1 MSKKRE
7 KVQGLLTM
15 NPAVIYSTD
24 TDERGKGQTTGKDGR
39 SSMDKKE
46 DGPQDLIHFP
56 RSMEN
61 RRNDEDRSVE
71 GALEF
76 LVEEFFTKKGPAI
89 LDYLPPGSRHFV
101 YIDGVGFVRFH

>member
-1 MSKKRE
+1 MSKNRE

-39 SSMDKKE
+39 SSMDKK
-46 DGPQDLIHFP
+46 G
-56 RSMEN
+56 EN
-61 RRNDEDRSVE
+61 RENWENAPEE

-76 LVEEFFTKKGPAI
+76 LVKEFFTKKGPAI